1 MKITYDSRAG
11 ATYVT
16 LRELKRGEHVDKT
29 LQSGAYYIDYDK
41 DGQILGIEYL
51 QTPTIKVDGT
61 EVKLR

>member
-1 MKITYDSRAG
+1 MRITYDSRAG

-41 DGQILGIEYL
+41 DGQILGIEG
-51 QTPTIKVDGT
+51 GT
-61 EVKLR
+61 RC